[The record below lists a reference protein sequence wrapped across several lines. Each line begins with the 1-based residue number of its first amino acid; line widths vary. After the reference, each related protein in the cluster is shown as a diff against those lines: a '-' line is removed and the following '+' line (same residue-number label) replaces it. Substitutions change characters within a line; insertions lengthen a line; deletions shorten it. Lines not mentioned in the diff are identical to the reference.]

1 VKAQPRERLVR
12 RTFYAPAT
20 GQRCW
25 EDAPCPAASMRP
37 FPRDPS
43 VSVVLGRDPELTMR
57 RRALSSGLIARDQV
71 TCALQATAKDREAQ
85 HDALLNR
92 GSRAK
97 VKRDAE
103 PSIRGGVAHARCTS
117 MEQLKDLYAAK
128 LGPARR
134 SPECGG
140 LSVFL
145 TTVAAQAEDDTT
157 C

>member
-25 EDAPCPAASMRP
+25 EVRRVRP
-37 FPRDPS
+37 RQCVRLPRDPS

-103 PSIRGGVAHARCTS
+103 PSIRGGVAYARCTS
-117 MEQLKDLYAAK
+117 
-128 LGPARR
+128 R
-134 SPECGG
+134 S
-140 LSVFL
+140 S
-145 TTVAAQAEDDTT
+145 
-157 C
+157 